1 MRLFRPG
8 FMAGWLYPD
17 AILRIK
23 TTEKLLC
30 LTFDDGP
37 DQKSTPQIVNMLD
50 KYKIKAVFFCN
61 GRSAEKYP
69 SLIQQLISHGHV
81 IGNHGFSHLNGWKT
95 SRRKYITDIT
105 NAAEYTS
112 SVLFRPPYGRLRLI
126 QYLKLRRKY
135 KVVLWD
141 VMPYDFDMSFG
152 YKNTLTVLMK
162 KIRPGSIVVLH
173 DQPSSSALIILDQFI
188 DQSLQRGYK
197 FIIPEELR

>member
-1 MRLFRPG
+1 
-8 FMAGWLYPD
+8 MAGWLYPD
-17 AILRIK
+17 AIFRIK

-37 DQKSTPQIVNMLD
+37 DQKSTPQIVDILD
-50 KYKIKAVFFCN
+50 KYNIKAVFFCN

-69 SLIQQLISHGHV
+69 YLIQQLISHGHV

-95 SRRKYITDIT
+95 SRRKYIADIT
-105 NAAEYTS
+105 NAAESTS
-112 SVLFRPPYGRLRLI
+112 SVLFRPPFGRLGLI
-126 QYLKLRRKY
+126 QYLNLRRKY
-135 KVVLWD
+135 KIVLWD

-152 YKNTLTVLMK
+152 YKNTLSVLMK

-188 DQSLQRGYK
+188 DQSLQSGFK

>member
-1 MRLFRPG
+1 
-8 FMAGWLYPD
+8 MAGWLYPD
-17 AILRIK
+17 AIFRIK
-23 TTEKLLC
+23 TSEKLLC

-37 DQKSTPQIVNMLD
+37 DQKSTPQIVNILD

-69 SLIQQLISHGHV
+69 SLVKQLISHGHV

-95 SRRKYITDIT
+95 SRRKYIADVT

-173 DQPSSSALIILDQFI
+173 DQPSSAALIILDQFI
-188 DQSLQRGYK
+188 DQSLQRGFK

>member
-8 FMAGWLYPD
+8 FMAGWFYPD
-17 AILRIK
+17 AIFRIK